1 MISVF
6 SRISG
11 AIQWGCVRDVPRVK
25 AKSPKSTSAT
35 AAVED
40 RGGAISSDAALA
52 ATSPSDAIGRRRL
65 LTAGTAAAAG
75 VGALS
80 LFPAVPASATIT
92 APARSAPTGK
102 GAVVLSMDDAFMAMD
117 TVRRFLDERGQKG
130 TFFITPGLLN
140 GHSKISEAHIVAMAQ
155 NGHEVGAH
163 SLTHANL
170 TSISPEQRST
180 EFEQPKF
187 ILEKITGVPVTSFAY
202 PFGTASGGRNLATDV
217 DLYLRYD
224 RVFDT
229 SQYNQAAI
237 YPRYSQT
244 PSLIRRTGVDGA
256 SHAQCLAMVREAA
269 KRPVLASLYF
279 HNLDTQFNPTTA
291 QLIEL
296 LDLAKALGVELI
308 TASEAFGSHRM
319 VANAGFEENSTDALP
334 WRWFKSGSAQLE
346 IVTER
351 PQTGLAGNRSLHLY
365 APPSTYSRVAQAVEV
380 VPGVT
385 YTYSFRARAVQGSTW
400 ASHSA
405 YGHCVPLDYGQS
417 PIAGAEVRTKPVLAE
432 HVAWTKYS
440 VDFTAPVNCS
450 TVLLGLVVDW
460 PNNGGR
466 VAFDHVWFGPKTM
479 GDLG

>member
-1 MISVF
+1 MQ
-6 SRISG
+6 RT
-11 AIQWGCVRDVPRVK
+11 CVRDLPRLDVE
-25 AKSPKSTSAT
+25 AQDAASAT
-35 AAVED
+35 PAPVGKDGAMPSGEPIAVV
-40 RGGAISSDAALA
+40 SSRE
-52 ATSPSDAIGRRRL
+52 TIGRRRL
-65 LTAGTAAAAG
+65 LTAGPVAAAC

-80 LFPAVPASATIT
+80 MFPAT
-92 APARSAPTGK
+92 PARAATLGSYRPWSFGK
-102 GAVVLSMDDAFMAMD
+102 GAVVLSMDDAFLAMD
-117 TVRRFLDERGQKG
+117 TVRKLLDERGQKA

-140 GHSKISEAHIVAMAQ
+140 GNSKISEAHILAMTQ
-155 NGHEVGAH
+155 NGHEVGSH

-170 TSISPEQRST
+170 TSVSPEQRAI
-180 EFEQPKF
+180 ELEQSKA

-202 PFGTASGGRNLATDV
+202 PFGTASGGRNPATDV

-229 SQYNQAAI
+229 AQYNQPAL
-237 YPRYSQT
+237 YPSYGQT
-244 PSLIRRTGVDGA
+244 PTLIRRTGVDGA
-256 SHAQCLAMVREAA
+256 NHAQCLALVREAS

-279 HNLDTQFNPTTA
+279 HNLDTQYNPSTA

-296 LDLAKALGVELI
+296 LDLAKALGVELV

-319 VANAGFEENSTDALP
+319 VANAGFEDSATDALP
-334 WRWFKSGSAQLE
+334 WRWFKSGNAQLE
-346 IVTER
+346 IVTEK
-351 PQTGLAGNRSLHLY
+351 PQEGLSGSRSLHLY

-385 YTYSFRARAVQGSTW
+385 YTYSFRARAVQGPNW

-405 YGHCVPLDYGQS
+405 YGQCVPLDYGQS
-417 PIAGAEVRTKPVLAE
+417 PLAGAEVRTKPVLAE
-432 HVAWTKYS
+432 NVAWTKYS
-440 VDFTAPVNCS
+440 VDFTAPADCS

-460 PNNGGR
+460 PANGAR